1 MVRRLGF
8 LHMITRDGARL
19 QVLLELRRVCGLRSG
34 PEEIVLLDEHTIER
48 PWGWVFFY
56 TTRGWRDG
64 DTRYAVGGNAP
75 YIVNR
80 FDGSLRLTG
89 TAVPI
94 EHYIEE
100 YEAELA
106 KAKVAESGSI

>member
-1 MVRRLGF
+1 ML
-8 LHMITRDGARL
+8 TRDGARL
-19 QVLLELRRVCGLRSG
+19 QVFLDLRRIHGLRSG
-34 PEEIVLLDEHTIER
+34 ANELVILDEHTIER

-64 DTRYAVGGNAP
+64 DIGYAVAGNAP

-80 FDGSLRLTG
+80 FDESLHVTG
-89 TAVPI
+89 TAAPI
-94 EHYIEE
+94 DYYIEK

-106 KAKVAESGSI
+106 EPQDSKTDCVNEAVS

>member
-1 MVRRLGF
+1 ML
-8 LHMITRDGARL
+8 TRDGARL
-19 QVLLELRRVCGLRSG
+19 QVFLELRRTCGLRSG
-34 PEEIVLLDEHTIER
+34 PEEIVILDEHTIER

-56 TTRGWRDG
+56 TTSGSRDG
-64 DTRYAVGGNAP
+64 DIRYAVGGNAP

-80 FDGSLRLTG
+80 FDGSLVVTG
-89 TAVPI
+89 TAAPI

-106 KAKVAESGSI
+106 RKVVAESHGL